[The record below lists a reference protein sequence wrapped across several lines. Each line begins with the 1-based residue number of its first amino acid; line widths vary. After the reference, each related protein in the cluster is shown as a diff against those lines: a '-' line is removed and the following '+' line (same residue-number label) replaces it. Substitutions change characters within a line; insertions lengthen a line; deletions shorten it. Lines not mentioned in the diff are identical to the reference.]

1 MYFDTRYIS
10 VIIPDS
16 LDLPLLSFTSEE
28 KASTESESTE
38 PFTLALGADL
48 IPFENVL
55 DENQP
60 CLESLFFEQYMDF
73 NSLFGDLENCP
84 LFPPDICPPDV
95 VSATSEVYT
104 DASSELA
111 SLQTAELPSPD
122 EVLSL
127 LDSAAIVSDTG
138 EMLVPQL
145 GSLPLHI
152 DISDEEI
159 TVIQTSETL
168 SPASPGSLPLSPA
181 SSESASDS
189 DQDHMKFDQAVDFTE
204 LFEAIDAP
212 VLSTCSSTEI
222 EVPSVAEELVLVQP
236 KAGTLKRKC
245 EPSWPSLPAK
255 ISKKADSSVCDSD
268 SSESIPSPVASSDK
282 CSERRRKNNIASKGA
297 RAARKERERNLFLQ
311 EEELERSNA
320 ELRAQVEMLTKQ
332 AVLLRK
338 IVVEKL
344 SKGTCM

>member
-10 VIIPDS
+10 VIILDS
-16 LDLPLLSFTSEE
+16 LDLPLLSFTSKE

-55 DENQP
+55 DANQP
-60 CLESLFFEQYMDF
+60 CLDSLFFEQYMDF

-84 LFPPDICPPDV
+84 LFPTDICPPDV
-95 VSATSEVYT
+95 VSATSEVT

-122 EVLSL
+122 EVLSF
-127 LDSAAIVSDTG
+127 LDSAASVSDTG

-212 VLSTCSSTEI
+212 ILSTCSSTEI
-222 EVPSVAEELVLVQP
+222 EVPSVTEVLVQP

>member
-10 VIIPDS
+10 VIILDS

-55 DENQP
+55 DENRP
-60 CLESLFFEQYMDF
+60 CLDSLFFEQYMDF

-84 LFPPDICPPDV
+84 LFPTDICPPDV
-95 VSATSEVYT
+95 VSATSEVT

-127 LDSAAIVSDTG
+127 LDSAASVSDTG

-168 SPASPGSLPLSPA
+168 SPSPGSLPLSPA

-189 DQDHMKFDQAVDFTE
+189 DQDHIKFDQAVDFTE

-222 EVPSVAEELVLVQP
+222 EVPSVTEVLVQP

>member
-1 MYFDTRYIS
+1 M
-10 VIIPDS
+10 
-16 LDLPLLSFTSEE
+16 
-28 KASTESESTE
+28 
-38 PFTLALGADL
+38 
-48 IPFENVL
+48 
-55 DENQP
+55 
-60 CLESLFFEQYMDF
+60 
-73 NSLFGDLENCP
+73 
-84 LFPPDICPPDV
+84 
-95 VSATSEVYT
+95 SATSEVT

-127 LDSAAIVSDTG
+127 LDSAASVSDTG

-212 VLSTCSSTEI
+212 ILSTCSSTEI
-222 EVPSVAEELVLVQP
+222 EVPSVTEVLVQP

-297 RAARKERERNLFLQ
+297 RAARKEKERNLFLQ